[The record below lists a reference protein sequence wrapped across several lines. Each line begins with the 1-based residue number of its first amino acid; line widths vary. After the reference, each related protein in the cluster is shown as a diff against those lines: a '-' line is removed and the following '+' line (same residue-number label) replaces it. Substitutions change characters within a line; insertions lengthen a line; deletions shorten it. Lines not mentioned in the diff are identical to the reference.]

1 MKNNLKEELRDIV
14 CEIIETEPEA
24 LLPDALFYEDLGM
37 DSLRALEILAV
48 IENRYSITIDP
59 EMLTQMTSLNK
70 VVEITEQC
78 LERKKIRIT

>member
-59 EMLTQMTSLNK
+59 EMLTQMTSSNK

-78 LERKKIRIT
+78 LERKK

>member
-78 LERKKIRIT
+78 LERRK

>member
-78 LERKKIRIT
+78 LERKK

>member
-24 LLPDALFYEDLGM
+24 LLPEALFYEDLGM

-78 LERKKIRIT
+78 LERKK